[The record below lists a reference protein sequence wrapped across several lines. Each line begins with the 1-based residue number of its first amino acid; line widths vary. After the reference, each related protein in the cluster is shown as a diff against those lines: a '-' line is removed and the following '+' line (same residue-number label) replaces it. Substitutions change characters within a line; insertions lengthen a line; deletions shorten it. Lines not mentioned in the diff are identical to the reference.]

1 MCICLISGGV
11 GRSTLNL
18 TTTAVPQEIVST
30 SSGMLLKTSSGF
42 GWSAEGRPRDHQE
55 VARVDYLIRVAEAV
69 AQPVAAAAATAAV
82 VGMAEEAVVSTST
95 IKSAQATVTTSMTFC
110 VTLKIFS
117 MMSMATIGV

>member
-42 GWSAEGRPRDHQE
+42 GWSAEGLPRDHQE
-55 VARVDYLIRVAEAV
+55 VARVDYLIRVAGAV
-69 AQPVAAAAATAAV
+69 AQPVAAAAAAV

-95 IKSAQATVTTSMTFC
+95 IKSAQATVTTSATFWM
-110 VTLKIFS
+110 TLKIFS